1 MARIGREDEPITV
14 VPDDPYEDVPGQV
27 PLTEPVRRPEPALP

>member
-14 VPDDPYEDVPGQV
+14 VPDDPTTDVPQAA
-27 PLTEPVRRPEPALP
+27 PDAEPATQPEPALP

>member
-14 VPDDPYEDVPGQV
+14 VPDDPYEQVPGQL
-27 PLTEPVRRPEPALP
+27 PATKPAQQPEPALP

>member
-14 VPDDPYEDVPGQV
+14 VPDDPSQDVPAV
-27 PLTEPVRRPEPALP
+27 APDAEPMTQPEPALP